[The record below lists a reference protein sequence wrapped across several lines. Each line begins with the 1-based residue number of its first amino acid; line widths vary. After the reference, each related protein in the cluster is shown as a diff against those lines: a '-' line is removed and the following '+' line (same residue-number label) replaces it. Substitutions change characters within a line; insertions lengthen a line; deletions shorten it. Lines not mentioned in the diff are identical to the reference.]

1 MNDAQLRVALLG
13 SWELVHWKIS
23 YSDGRPPSHPYG
35 ADATGLLLYAP
46 DGFMSAAICTTG
58 RPRLS
63 SESTRQ
69 ASDQEKCRA
78 FDTYFHYQGTFRT
91 EDSQVIHEVRHAL
104 NPNFPGSRQVRRARF
119 EDGGLVLSAE
129 DRLPGTSVRRLHE
142 LSWRRPRSSSGGEA
156 AGGR

>member
-13 SWELVHWKIS
+13 TWELAHWKIS
-23 YSDGRPPSHPYG
+23 YSDGRPPSYPYG

-58 RPRLS
+58 RPRLR

-69 ASDQEKCRA
+69 ASDQEKCHA
-78 FDTYFHYQGTFRT
+78 FDTYFHYQGTFHT
-91 EDSQVIHEVRHAL
+91 KDSQVVHEVRHAL
-104 NPNFPGSRQVRRARF
+104 NPNFPGSRQVRRASL

-142 LSWRRPRSSSGGEA
+142 LSWRRPRSSSSGEA
-156 AGGR
+156 TGGQ